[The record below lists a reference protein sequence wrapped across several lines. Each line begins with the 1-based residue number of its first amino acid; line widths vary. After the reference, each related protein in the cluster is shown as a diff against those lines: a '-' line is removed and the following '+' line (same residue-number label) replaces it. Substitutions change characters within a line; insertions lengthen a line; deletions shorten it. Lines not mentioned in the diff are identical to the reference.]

1 MTVATSDRIEK
12 RLTLRAPRARVWR
25 AIADAEEFGKWF
37 GVELSGPFTPGARL
51 TGKITTPGYEHLL
64 FDITVDRIEPERVIA
79 FRWHPGMPDPAVDY
93 ATEPTTLIVFELAD
107 APEGTVLTLVESGF
121 DRLSPARRESAFRD
135 NDEGWT
141 GQLKNIEQYL
151 ARKP

>member
-25 AIADAEEFGKWF
+25 AIADAGEFGKWF
-37 GVELSGPFTPGARL
+37 GVELSGPFTPGARR
-51 TGKITTPGYEHLL
+51 TGKITTPGYEHLP

-93 ATEPTTLIVFELAD
+93 TTEPTTLIVFELAD
-107 APEGTVLTLVESGF
+107 APGGTLLTLVESGF
-121 DRLSPARRESAFRD
+121 DRLPPGRRESAFRD

-141 GQLKNIEQYL
+141 SQVKNIEEYV
-151 ARKP
+151 ARNA

>member
-1 MTVATSDRIEK
+1 VQ
-12 RLTLRAPRARVWR
+12 
-25 AIADAEEFGKWF
+25 
-37 GVELSGPFTPGARL
+37 LSGPFTPGARL
-51 TGKITTPGYEHLL
+51 TGKVTTPGYEHLP

-107 APEGTVLTLVESGF
+107 APGGTVLTLVESGF

-141 GQLKNIEQYL
+141 IQVKNIEEYV
-151 ARKP
+151 ARNP